1 MKRVLAIAL
10 ASSVALSLNVST
22 AAASIK
28 PGSPCKKL
36 AEEKISSG
44 LKYSCVKSGKKL
56 TWSTGITNYEVTKL
70 KAYSEIRSRANAGNL
85 NNVSLVYHVSESFPK
100 DVKDLYISQVEY
112 ASKLYGSFFTKKE
125 VINVYMYT
133 EKDEKYL
140 GSQKIFAQ
148 YLYEHLRWFEAW
160 RLGRD
165 QEHNLGL
172 AAWYLEHPR
181 GVFEGHSGVLVS
193 SNASTKT
200 LRRYAIQVMPHEYWH
215 VVQDYYFRPKF
226 EEKFQKRVDKKMDG
240 QDFYS
245 LYFPT
250 TFREGSANTI
260 SFAMAS
266 KTKNEYLDLY
276 RNFIIEKK
284 NQREVTLFATLTTTE
299 AVEKALKKIED
310 KRKFS
315 EAHEASYSLGALL
328 YEWVI
333 AEYGFDAYKRLIENQ
348 MTGDSFEDNVRA
360 SLGMSVSEMYKGA
373 APHILAAFNQK
384 R

>member
-1 MKRVLAIAL
+1 VKRVLAIAL
-10 ASSVALSLNVST
+10 ASSVALSLNDST

-44 LKYSCVKSGKKL
+44 LKYTCVKSGKKL

-100 DVKDLYISQVEY
+100 DVKNLYVSQVEY

-125 VINVYMYT
+125 VVNVYMYT

-140 GSQKIFAQ
+140 RSQKIFAQ
-148 YLYEHLRWFEAW
+148 YLYEHLPWFEAW

-193 SNASTKT
+193 SYASTKT

-226 EEKFQKRVDKKMDG
+226 EEKFQKRADKKMDG

-276 RNFIIEKK
+276 RNFILEKK

-348 MTGDSFEDNVRA
+348 MTGDSFEDNVKA

>member
-1 MKRVLAIAL
+1 MNRALVIVL
-10 ASSVALSLNVST
+10 ASSVALSLNVTSAT
-22 AAASIK
+22 ASIN

-36 AEEKISSG
+36 AEEKNSSG
-44 LKYSCVKSGKKL
+44 LKHTCVKSGKKL
-56 TWSTGITNYEVTKL
+56 IWSTGVSIYEVTKL

-100 DVKDLYISQVEY
+100 DIKDLYISQVEY

-140 GSQKIFAQ
+140 RSQKIFAQ
-148 YLYEHLRWFEAW
+148 YLYEHLPWFEAW
-160 RLGRD
+160 RQGRD

-181 GVFEGHSGVLVS
+181 GVFEGHSGVLAS
-193 SNASTKT
+193 SKASTKT
-200 LRRYAIQVMPHEYWH
+200 LRKHSMQVMPHEYWH

-226 EEKFQKRVDKKMDG
+226 EEKFQKRADKKMDG

-276 RNFIIEKK
+276 RNFINEKK
-284 NQREVTLFATLTTTE
+284 NQSFITLFATLTTTA
-299 AVEKALKKIED
+299 AVERALKQIED

-348 MTGDSFEDNVRA
+348 MTGNSFEDNVKA

-373 APHILAAFNQK
+373 APHILAAFNQ
-384 R
+384 RR

>member
-10 ASSVALSLNVST
+10 ASSIALSLNVST

-44 LKYSCVKSGKKL
+44 LKYTCVKSGKKL
-56 TWSTGITNYEVTKL
+56 TWSTGITDYEITKL

-85 NNVSLVYHVSESFPK
+85 NNVSLVYHVSNSFPK
-100 DVKDLYISQVEY
+100 DLKDLYISQVAY

-125 VINVYMYT
+125 VVNVYMYT

-140 GSQKIFAQ
+140 RSQKIFAQ
-148 YLYEHLRWFEAW
+148 YLYEHLPWFEAW
-160 RLGRD
+160 RQGRD

-172 AAWYLEHPR
+172 AAWYLEHPA
-181 GVFEGHSGVLVS
+181 GVFEGHSGVLAS

-200 LRRYAIQVMPHEYWH
+200 LRGYAIQVMPHEYWH
-215 VVQDYYFRPKF
+215 VIQDYYFRPKF
-226 EEKFQKRVDKKMDG
+226 EEKFQKRANKKIDG

-266 KTKNEYLDLY
+266 KTKSEYLDLY
-276 RNFIIEKK
+276 RNFINEKK
-284 NQREVTLFATLTTTE
+284 NQSFITLFATLTTTT

-310 KRKFS
+310 RRKFS

-348 MTGDSFEDNVRA
+348 MTGDSFEDNVKA